1 MTENGICVDGRVSK
15 IGEDLRFSYD
25 PSDQMKPWTI
35 TAPVSGRID
44 LRLVPF
50 FERVAKTNR
59 LIINSEFRQVFGRF
73 SGILVPDDGQAIRG
87 RRHGRLGGAAP
98 GAVVSGL
105 AFRGTRPIE
114 TAVATMRG
122 STVATC

>member
-1 MTENGICVDGRVSK
+1 
-15 IGEDLRFSYD
+15 
-25 PSDQMKPWTI
+25 MKPWAI

-73 SGILVPDDGQAIRG
+73 SGILVPDSGEAI
-87 RRHGRLGGAAP
+87 
-98 GAVVSGL
+98 
-105 AFRGTRPIE
+105 E
-114 TAVATMRG
+114 VADMIGWVEQHR
-122 STVATC
+122 ARW